1 MIRLGRGKWKG
12 HILRPSSR
20 LCRPTS
26 SLVRGAFLDI
36 AGFSLINHATVWD
49 LCSGTGAVGIEA
61 LSWGASECV
70 FVDIDPLAVSF
81 IRSALRGFG
90 AAADALVLKGD
101 VRKLVPKLDSKPD
114 IIFIDP
120 PYRQHG
126 LYEWIDSVDWK
137 LILSEDGMVFAECGT
152 EAILQ
157 HDWKMRKYGGTHLMW
172 KVMKE
177 EE

>member
-1 MIRLGRGKWKG
+1 MN
-12 HILRPSSR
+12 
-20 LCRPTS
+20 
-26 SLVRGAFLDI
+26 D
-36 AGFSLINHATVWD
+36 ATVWD

-81 IRSALRGFG
+81 IRSALRGLG

-101 VRKLVPKLDSKPD
+101 IRKLVPKLDSRPD

-126 LYEWIDSVDWK
+126 IYEWIDSVDWK
-137 LILSEDGMVFAECGT
+137 LILSEDGMVFTECGT

-157 HDWKMRKYGGTHLMW
+157 NDWKMRKYGGTHLMW

-177 EE
+177 AE